1 MHTGFRMAPLWGVDN
16 LHFGSLC
23 FGFSLKSLSFH
34 IAHLVSGVGSGLGPP
49 PPLFYSS
56 PHPTPIQR
64 QKTRNRRGLK
74 HFTVGG
80 KRTLNYSLK

>member
-34 IAHLVSGVGSGLGPP
+34 IAHLVSGVGSGLGSPPYLFSIHHLTPP
-49 PPLFYSS
+49 PY
-56 PHPTPIQR
+56 R
-64 QKTRNRRGLK
+64 DRRPGI
-74 HFTVGG
+74 GG
-80 KRTLNYSLK
+80 G